1 MTEVVNIIYTECLKL
16 MYTLFETLLWKNK
29 MRQKYNFCYVHSLN
43 LNLNLPKPEHV
54 QNVPR
59 LPQYTPNN
67 DDEQSDILSGLLLM
81 ERHRWHVQSELSDPP
96 VFVVLWHTLCSSK
109 FPTDRNRE
117 GLS

>member
-1 MTEVVNIIYTECLKL
+1 
-16 MYTLFETLLWKNK
+16 MYTPFETLLRKNK
-29 MRQKYNFCYVHSLN
+29 MRQKCNFCYVHSLN
-43 LNLNLPKPEHV
+43 VNLPKPEHV

-81 ERHRWHVQSELSDPP
+81 ECHRWHVQSELSDPP
-96 VFVVLWHTLCSSK
+96 LIVVLWHTLCSSK

>member
-1 MTEVVNIIYTECLKL
+1 

-29 MRQKYNFCYVHSLN
+29 MRQKCNFCYVHSLN

-81 ERHRWHVQSELSDPP
+81 ECHRSSDCGFVAYT
-96 VFVVLWHTLCSSK
+96 VFFKVPH
-109 FPTDRNRE
+109 R
-117 GLS
+117 